1 MARKARCSFISN
13 VYHLMVQGD
22 EKKRIFD
29 LSANKRKYLY
39 FLKHDAFRNDVDII
53 SYCMMDNHAHVL
65 VYCPEI
71 ERISQMMHECNTSY
85 AIFYNKKRN
94 KVGHVFRDRFK
105 SETIF
110 TKSHLMNCI
119 RYIHENP
126 VKAGICISCDEY
138 GFSSYKEM
146 NQIRKEVLNAC
157 GLTKTMIQDLINH
170 PHTDDK
176 YMDNE
181 NQKTDLMELF
191 QRIQNQYHFDLLSKK
206 GFVKMYIKIKTESNE
221 TDKAIADFF
230 QMDRNQLY
238 RLLKEAGLK

>member
-22 EKKRIFD
+22 EKKSIFD

-39 FLKHDAFRNDVDII
+39 FLKHDAFKNDVDII

-105 SETIF
+105 SEGIY
-110 TKSHLMNCI
+110 TKSHLINCI
-119 RYIHENP
+119 KYIHENP
-126 VKAGICISCDEY
+126 VKAGICDRCDQY
-138 GFSSYKEM
+138 MFSSYNAFKNTKDMIKQICELSKHDM
-146 NQIRKEVLNAC
+146 NEIMKN
-157 GLTKTMIQDLINH
+157 TY
-170 PHTDDK
+170 TDTK
-176 YMDNE
+176 YMDDDYSKE
-181 NQKTDLMELF
+181 D
-191 QRIQNQYHFDLLSKK
+191 IQTVAEDVLNKYLILKDDDN
-206 GFVKMYIKIKTESNE
+206 GIA
-221 TDKAIADFF
+221 KA
-230 QMDRNQLY
+230 Y
-238 RLLKEAGLK
+238 KELKERCRISDTEIANILGINRYSLIRRLKKMGLK

>member
-1 MARKARCSFISN
+1 
-13 VYHLMVQGD
+13 
-22 EKKRIFD
+22 
-29 LSANKRKYLY
+29 
-39 FLKHDAFRNDVDII
+39 
-53 SYCMMDNHAHVL
+53 
-65 VYCPEI
+65 
-71 ERISQMMHECNTSY
+71 
-85 AIFYNKKRN
+85 
-94 KVGHVFRDRFK
+94 
-105 SETIF
+105 
-110 TKSHLMNCI
+110 
-119 RYIHENP
+119 
-126 VKAGICISCDEY
+126 
-138 GFSSYKEM
+138 
-146 NQIRKEVLNAC
+146 
-157 GLTKTMIQDLINH
+157 MIQDLINH